1 MYTSIARLCSRECY
15 RCAFFLCV
23 TGSGS
28 ESCLKLLLLLKAPPR
43 VSLRVTFVVLLST
56 RVFFLCSFHFR
67 PSWNLIVEKKQKK
80 GRDLYESYKKKTKKK
95 GKKRH
100 VKKSD
105 QKIDTKS
112 SSLLTCA
119 RLCTLG
125 EAALATAKDDDDD
138 DATTR
143 ARGGVKKLRGGLEE
157 ETPTARCRRR
167 EQKNALWSLR
177 VVVVVL
183 FVVEFCGR
191 VRRHRV

>member
-1 MYTSIARLCSRECY
+1 MR
-15 RCAFFLCV
+15 FFSVCHRI
-23 TGSGS
+23 GIG
-28 ESCLKLLLLLKAPPR
+28 KLLKAASSSQSAAPR
-43 VSLRVTFVVLLST
+43 LSSSDFCCAFIHT
-56 RVFFLCSFHFR
+56 RFFLRSFHFR

-125 EAALATAKDDDDD
+125 EAAATAKDDDDD

-143 ARGGVKKLRGGLEE
+143 ARGGVKKLRGGFEE
-157 ETPTARCRRR
+157 ETPAR
-167 EQKNALWSLR
+167 
-177 VVVVVL
+177 
-183 FVVEFCGR
+183 
-191 VRRHRV
+191 